1 LTVSATETVQAIAT
15 ATGDTN
21 SAVASATYT
30 INLPPATFTLGAS
43 PASQSVIEGQ
53 SATYTVTV
61 TPQNNFIQTVTFSC
75 PNLSTSLQCSFAP
88 ATITP
93 AGAPVMST
101 LTLSTSPTSAN
112 VRPSDLPPWKPA
124 ATMIAMALLLWPSR
138 RRRWQISVTLSLLFM
153 AAISLTGCGTSNP
166 ASKSQIY
173 TVTISATGG
182 GLSQSST
189 VSLTVTN

>member
-1 LTVSATETVQAIAT
+1 
-15 ATGDTN
+15 
-21 SAVASATYT
+21 
-30 INLPPATFTLGAS
+30 
-43 PASQSVIEGQ
+43 VIEGQ

-93 AGAPVMST
+93 AGAPVTST
-101 LTLSTSPTSAN
+101 LTLGTSPTSAN
-112 VRPSDLPPWKPA
+112 VRPGDLPPWKAA
-124 ATMIAMALLLWPSR
+124 ATVIAMALLLWPSR
-138 RRRWQISVTLSLLFM
+138 RRRRQISVTLSLLLM
-153 AAISLTGCGTSNP
+153 AAIALTGCGTSNL

-189 VSLTVTN
+189 VSLKVSN